1 MPDERQWDAIATIT
15 VDGKTAGPY
24 ILGKSERITIGRSDR
39 AGLRSP
45 SPRIEVPRELA
56 RLRCTQKG
64 WMLENE
70 GGTVGSEPKAVRI
83 IGPDIQSLDGAVFG
97 PHAFVLLSRGTWT
110 LKWDVG
116 VVMRITLEPA
126 DEGIETVGDAVD
138 EPRRPGGMA
147 TILAEPVKLSDLQH
161 RNMTALFAYLIRGE
175 PEPKDP
181 YAEAARLLEADPG
194 ARERTRNLIRSQ
206 HRKIAQRIS
215 RTRPA
220 GDQISSL
227 EELGH
232 HLVDVTGTLDL
243 NDLED

>member
-1 MPDERQWDAIATIT
+1 MPDERQWDAVATIT
-15 VDGKTAGPY
+15 VDGKTRGPY
-24 ILGKSERITIGRSDR
+24 LLGKPDRVTIGRSDR
-39 AGLRSP
+39 AGLQSP

-70 GGTVGSEPKAVRI
+70 GGTVGSKPKPVRV
-83 IGPDIQSLDGAVFG
+83 IGPDILSPDGAVFG
-97 PHAFVLLSRGTWT
+97 PHAFVLLSKGSWT

-116 VVMRITLEPA
+116 VVVRIALKPA

-138 EPRRPGGMA
+138 EPARSGGMA
-147 TILAEPVKLSDLQH
+147 TMFPEPLKLSDLQR

-175 PEPKDP
+175 PQPTDP
-181 YAEAARLLEADPG
+181 YAEAARLLYGDFET
-194 ARERTRNLIRSQ
+194 RERARNLIKSQ
-206 HRKIAQRIS
+206 HRRIAQRIS
-215 RTRPA
+215 RVRPA
-220 GDQISSL
+220 SDQVSSL

-232 HLVDVTGTLDL
+232 YLVSVTGTLDI